1 MPELEK
7 SHFKL
12 YLSLELCSY
21 LENIQ
26 NCPNKIAI
34 VIILGDI

>member
-7 SHFKL
+7 SYFKL

-21 LENIQ
+21 FENIQ
-26 NCPNKIAI
+26 NFPNKIAI